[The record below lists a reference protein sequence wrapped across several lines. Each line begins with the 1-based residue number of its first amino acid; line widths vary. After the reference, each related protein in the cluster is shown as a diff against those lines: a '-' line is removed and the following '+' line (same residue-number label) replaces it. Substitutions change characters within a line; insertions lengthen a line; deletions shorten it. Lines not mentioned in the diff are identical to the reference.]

1 MCCVETSSIVCWL
14 FNGTGR
20 YIIKSGIVGSQGR
33 IIGSDQYVGED
44 ILLREDY
51 VRYYA
56 ATALS
61 YVDLFVLERSALMS
75 ILSSDN
81 FPHVKVR
88 VGGTPFTHWTTG
100 GALVGLARGIDTMTR
115 DDGVGRSSLACVG
128 VWLPR
133 SGL

>member
-1 MCCVETSSIVCWL
+1 M
-14 FNGTGR
+14 
-20 YIIKSGIVGSQGR
+20 GSQGR

-115 DDGVGRSSLACVG
+115 DDGVGRSSLACGGVYGCLAAACEEGPAAVG
-128 VWLPR
+128 VV
-133 SGL
+133 SGSQDCCSFRGR